1 MKFNA
6 AKRDFSIKILTAIII
21 IMCAGFAIASF
32 YMPELIVAAV
42 ITLIIIIVCY
52 LYAPVAFEIVDGT
65 LIVYR
70 NFGKTW
76 YKNITDCRLIE
87 DRVPFTVRLW
97 GNGGVFAG
105 TGIFWNKRYGV
116 FRMYVTNARQKDF
129 VVVETENQIVII
141 SPENPQVFIESWR
154 TIKQAT

>member
-52 LYAPVAFEIVDGT
+52 LYAPAAFEIVDGT

-70 NFGKTW
+70 NFGKT
-76 YKNITDCRLIE
+76 
-87 DRVPFTVRLW
+87 
-97 GNGGVFAG
+97 
-105 TGIFWNKRYGV
+105 
-116 FRMYVTNARQKDF
+116 
-129 VVVETENQIVII
+129 
-141 SPENPQVFIESWR
+141 
-154 TIKQAT
+154 